1 MVPVGSS
8 PRSQKPATGPYLKP
22 DESIPRPSISVTRI
36 LILSYPLRL
45 VFPTK
50 TLYVFL
56 LSPLLATYV
65 LSKWEDE
72 RFSVEK

>member
-1 MVPVGSS
+1 MEPVGSA
-8 PRSQKPATGPYLKP
+8 PRSQKPATCPYLKP
-22 DESIPRPSISVTRI
+22 DESIPHPSLSVTPI

-45 VFPTK
+45 GFPTK

-56 LSPLLATYV
+56 LSPLLAIHV
-65 LSKWEDE
+65 LSKGEDQ